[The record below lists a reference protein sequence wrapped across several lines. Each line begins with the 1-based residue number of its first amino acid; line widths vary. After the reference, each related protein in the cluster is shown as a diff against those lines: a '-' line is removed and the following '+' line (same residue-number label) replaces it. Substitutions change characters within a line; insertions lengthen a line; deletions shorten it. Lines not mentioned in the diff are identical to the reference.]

1 MKKQP
6 VFCLFL
12 AFSVGIIVGDIFP
25 VNYTGAVT
33 TLILC
38 FLFIIISIFA
48 EKLRFISALIFFI
61 SLGLLFH
68 SYDIHKNEFNDF
80 NFKQSVVFQ
89 IVKKLNSSEKNTR
102 YIVEITHIN
111 EKKDIDTPFYAIF
124 TMPKQNP
131 ALDFTKKYY
140 GEYFINKISPPQNT
154 YQFDYQKY
162 MLRSGV
168 AYQIYSK
175 DMPKNLIKKASFSDK
190 IKQERL
196 NVLQNIDKSKL
207 SHKSKDFLKGI
218 ILADRTDMDSEIS
231 RDFTKS
237 GLVHLLA
244 ISGTHMV
251 IIFCIF
257 MEIIKFILP
266 FRLKKAAIILSL
278 ILIWCYSV
286 FIDYGNSVV
295 RACLMLSIYYV
306 SVLLRRK
313 PDLLHSMGIA
323 GLVILAWDS
332 QQLFNVGFQLSFL
345 AVFGIYWL
353 NNPLLNLFPKTKNKF
368 HNILQKVISVTIS
381 AQIITLPLILYY
393 FHQFSFIS
401 IISNVVVIPFSEII
415 IGFSLFMV
423 LILGLGVDLQIFNF
437 IYDEIVENLLKLI
450 HFFAEIDFLFF
461 DSIKL
466 SIYEIILIFII
477 IYFLKF
483 LLIDK
488 NFKTII
494 NFYFSLLIFLSFR
507 LGLDFY
513 YFHEKQF
520 LEHFY
525 NNKSVF
531 SIKEKSHVLFYVPK
545 NLNRENLEKYL
556 VKPYVL
562 YSRSGSYEIN
572 EFDDSNIVEFRYKN
586 EIKNIK

>member
-6 VFCLFL
+6 IFCSFL
-12 AFSVGIIVGDIFP
+12 AFSIGIVVGDMFP
-25 VNYTGAVT
+25 VNHIGTVI

-38 FLFIIISIFA
+38 FIFIIVSIFV
-48 EKLRFISALIFFI
+48 EKLRFISVLIFFI
-61 SLGLLFH
+61 SLGLSFH
-68 SYDIHKNEFNDF
+68 SYDIHKKKFNDF
-80 NFKQSVVFQ
+80 DFKQNIVFQ

-102 YIVEITHIN
+102 YIVEVNRIK
-111 EKKDIDTPFYAIF
+111 EKKEIDTSFYAVF
-124 TMPKQNP
+124 ALSKQNSK
-131 ALDFTKKYY
+131 LDFSKKYF
-140 GEYFINKISPPQNT
+140 GEYFINKIPPPQNV

-175 DMPKNLIKKASFSDK
+175 EIPKSLDKEISLSDR
-190 IKQERL
+190 IKQARL
-196 NVLQNIDKSKL
+196 NVLQNIDNSKL
-207 SHKSKDFLKGI
+207 SYKSKDFLKGI

-244 ISGTHMV
+244 ISGTHIV
-251 IIFCIF
+251 IIFWLFIV
-257 MEIIKFILP
+257 IIKFILP
-266 FRLKKAAIILSL
+266 FRLKEVAIILSL

-323 GLVILAWDS
+323 GLVILALDS

-353 NNPLLNLFPKTKNKF
+353 NNPLLFLFPKTKNKF
-368 HNILQKVISVTIS
+368 YNILQKVISVTIS
-381 AQIITLPLILYY
+381 TQIITLPLILYY

-401 IISNVVVIPFSEII
+401 IISNVIVIPFSEII
-415 IGFSLFMV
+415 IGFSLFMA
-423 LILGLGVDLQIFNF
+423 LILGLGVNLQIFNV
-437 IYDEIVENLLKLI
+437 IYDKLIENLLKLI
-450 HFFAEIDFLFF
+450 NFFAEIDFLFF

-483 LLIDK
+483 VLVDK
-488 NFKTII
+488 NFKTFM
-494 NFYFSLLIFLSFR
+494 NLYFSLLVFLSFR

-520 LEHFY
+520 LKHFY

-531 SIKEKSHVLFYVPK
+531 SIKEKSHVLFYVPE
-545 NLNRENLEKYL
+545 NLDRENLEKYL

-572 EFDDSNIVEFRYKN
+572 EFDDNNIVEIRYKN